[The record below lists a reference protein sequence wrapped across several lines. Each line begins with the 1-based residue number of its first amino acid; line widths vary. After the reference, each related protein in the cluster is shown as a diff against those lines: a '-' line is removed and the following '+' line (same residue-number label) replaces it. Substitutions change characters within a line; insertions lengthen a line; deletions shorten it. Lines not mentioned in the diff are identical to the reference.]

1 MTLLEARQALA
12 RKLDIDLSTIANN
25 DLFAE
30 ADLNDFI
37 DAGVKRAWDY
47 KPWSFTEKTY
57 STTSTA
63 ADYYDYPADFEDESI
78 TRITVGGTRY
88 PKKDFDDYQRFL
100 NDWPTIAAEMWS
112 DHGRFYF
119 VNGNA
124 HAVGVTIQ
132 VTGKLR
138 APTLSADADLLPF
151 SPSTDNQES
160 SGNRA
165 IIHFAYAEALSSEKL
180 KNYAQAVIEEKRAYD
195 ILDTLWKPMAS
206 RRANEQSVNRPFFDA
221 PDYFGG
227 GWGSNKRTIANFDL

>member
-1 MTLLEARQALA
+1 MTRLEAKQALA
-12 RKLDIDLSTIANN
+12 RKLNIDLSSIASN

-30 ADLNDFI
+30 ADLEDYI

-57 STTSTA
+57 TTTSTA
-63 ADYYDYPADFEDESI
+63 DAYYDYPADFEDESI

-88 PKKDFDDYQRFL
+88 PKKDFDDYQRYFA
-100 NDWPTIAAEMWS
+100 DWPSDNAQIWS

-119 VNGNA
+119 LNLNA
-124 HAVGVTIQ
+124 HAVGATIQ

-138 APTLSADADLLPF
+138 APTLSVDADLLPF

-165 IIHFAYAEALSSEKL
+165 IIHFAYGEALSSEKL
-180 KNYAQAVIEEKRAYD
+180 RNYAQAAFEEKRAYGILD
-195 ILDTLWKPMAS
+195 ILWQPMAS

-221 PDYFGG
+221 PDYFGD
-227 GWGSNKRTIANFDL
+227 GWSGSKHTIANFDL

>member
-12 RKLDIDLSTIANN
+12 RKLDISLTDISNN
-25 DLFAE
+25 DLFTQ
-30 ADLNDFI
+30 ADLDDFI

-78 TRITVGGTRY
+78 TRITVGGMRY
-88 PKKDFDDYQRFL
+88 PKSDFDDYQRFFA
-100 NDWPTIAAEMWS
+100 DWPNDDAEMWS

-119 VNGNA
+119 VNRNA
-124 HAVGVTIQ
+124 YTVGATIQ

-138 APTLSADADLLPF
+138 APTLGADSDLLPF
-151 SPSTDNQES
+151 SPNSDNQES

-165 IIHFAYAEALSSEKL
+165 IIGFAYAEALSSEKL
-180 KNYAQAVIEEKRAYD
+180 KNYAQAAVEEKRAYG
-195 ILDTLWKPMAS
+195 ILDIIWKPMGA
-206 RRANEQSVNRPFFDA
+206 RRANEQSVNRPFFDT
-221 PDYFGG
+221 PDYFGN
-227 GWGSNKRTIANFDL
+227 GWGSSKNNIANFNL